1 MTDLQLDPA
10 VAKLIEYGKEKKTL
24 SYDELSDFLPEHI
37 VNSDKMDEVLALLE
51 SNNVQLIEE
60 EPASEDEAEVEVRKG
75 PETEKTTGV

>member
-1 MTDLQLDPA
+1 
-10 VAKLIEYGKEKKTL
+10 
-24 SYDELSDFLPEHI
+24 LPEHI